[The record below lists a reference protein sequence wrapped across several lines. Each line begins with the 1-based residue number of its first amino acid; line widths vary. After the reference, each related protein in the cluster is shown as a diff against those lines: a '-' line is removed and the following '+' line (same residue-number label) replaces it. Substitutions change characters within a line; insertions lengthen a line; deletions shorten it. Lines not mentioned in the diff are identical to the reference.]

1 MRCDYLLKARS
12 IGRAR
17 QVDFLGSQD
26 GVGCPLV
33 RVQIPRQI
41 EADNILEIE
50 SPGRLRDVSLLRVE
64 FLGKL
69 RHVDLLEPLDWRIP
83 EQVEV

>member
-1 MRCDYLLKARS
+1 MSLPEAYPIQYCCNLRS
-12 IGRAR
+12 
-17 QVDFLGSQD
+17 
-26 GVGCPLV
+26 GCPLV

>member
-1 MRCDYLLKARS
+1 MSLPEAYPTQYCCNLRS
-12 IGRAR
+12 
-17 QVDFLGSQD
+17 
-26 GVGCPLV
+26 GCPLV

-41 EADNILEIE
+41 EADDILEIE

-64 FLGKL
+64 FLCKL
-69 RHVDLLEPLDWRIP
+69 RHVDLLEPLDWWIP

>member
-1 MRCDYLLKARS
+1 MSLSEAYPTQYCCNLRS
-12 IGRAR
+12 
-17 QVDFLGSQD
+17 
-26 GVGCPLV
+26 GCPLV

-41 EADNILEIE
+41 EADDILEIE

-64 FLGKL
+64 FLCKL
-69 RHVDLLEPLDWRIP
+69 RHVDLLEPLDWWIP